1 MHSDDESQKSVAIS
15 EKQEEED
22 QLEKPDEDD
31 KEDEDANIVSD
42 PALYDDLLK
51 ARQQFKSKRE
61 LFEANIDKS
70 LSQEDRDLIM
80 SRYDDQMQKMERD
93 LLKE

>member
-51 ARQQFKSKRE
+51 AR
-61 LFEANIDKS
+61 
-70 LSQEDRDLIM
+70 
-80 SRYDDQMQKMERD
+80 
-93 LLKE
+93 